1 LAFPKR
7 KNPPAVVTEYSSI
20 TDRGGGS
27 DLPDLSGSAA
37 KRNPVKH
44 QTRSLLADKRMQR
57 LFDINNIPEV
67 HKKYSK
73 IVKLKEEF
81 QEIKQQFA
89 MPV

>member
-1 LAFPKR
+1 
-7 KNPPAVVTEYSSI
+7 
-20 TDRGGGS
+20 
-27 DLPDLSGSAA
+27 
-37 KRNPVKH
+37 
-44 QTRSLLADKRMQR
+44 MQR

-67 HKKYSK
+67 HAMYDGLDNKYSK